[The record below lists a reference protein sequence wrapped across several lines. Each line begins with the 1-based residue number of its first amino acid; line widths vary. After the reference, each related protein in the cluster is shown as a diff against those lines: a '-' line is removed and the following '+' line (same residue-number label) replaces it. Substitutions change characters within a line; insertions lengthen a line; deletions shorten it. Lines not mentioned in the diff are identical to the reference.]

1 MNMLKSILLSTIV
14 ATTVISLSGCTM
26 TINAGNYDKE
36 LKDANAVFSS
46 IDTRNV
52 NVEDEDVKQI
62 TIATEDFSETNLNKI
77 VGVFD
82 DEEVSVA
89 IRGIDNGS
97 YSVTIESPVSEEIKD
112 DIKVYSSLVDTE
124 LFGDLTYFSKTSKF
138 NADGTVAE
146 QKGSASLTGQTLGI
160 DEFGKEGDNFS
171 SQEDLASINA
181 IIKSDFSDV
190 SVSIV
195 SGNTQLNWNAPAIND
210 EAITAADCKL
220 KSAIA
225 IQPSVREAGGQLSVN
240 LYGVDGGAV
249 DVSKVDAVKPKA
261 DIDLYGINSADQG
274 KYQSFMECGTT
285 LNFVK

>member
-1 MNMLKSILLSTIV
+1 MLKSILLSTIV

-77 VGVFD
+77 VDVFD

-97 YSVTIESPVSEEIKD
+97 YSITIEGPISAEVKD
-112 DIKVYSSLVDTE
+112 DIKAYSSLVDTK
-124 LFGDLTYFSKTSKF
+124 LFGDLTYFSETTRL
-138 NADGTVAE
+138 NPNGTYAVKNGPA
-146 QKGSASLTGQTLGI
+146 GLTGQTLGM

-171 SQEDLASINA
+171 SEEDLIKINNIVA
-181 IIKSDFSDV
+181 NELQNT
-190 SVSIV
+190 SVTIG
-195 SGNTQLNWNAPAIND
+195 SGNTYFNWNAPA
-210 EAITAADCKL
+210 ADIKDLENIDCRL
-220 KSAIA
+220 KSVIA
-225 IQPSVREAGGQLSVN
+225 IQPLIREEGGQIAVN
-240 LYGVDGGAV
+240 LYGVDGGNV
-249 DVSKVDAVKPKA
+249 LVPLTTTDYPVA
-261 DIDLYGINSADQG
+261 DIDVFGIDSADQG

>member
-1 MNMLKSILLSTIV
+1 MNILKSILLSTIV

-26 TINAGNYDKE
+26 TINAGNYNKE

-52 NVEDEDVKQI
+52 SVEDEDGKQI

-77 VGVFD
+77 VDVFD
-82 DEEVSVA
+82 DEEVSVT
-89 IRGIDNGS
+89 IGGIYNGA
-97 YSVTIESPVSEEIKD
+97 YNITIEGPISEEIKD
-112 DIKVYSSLVDTE
+112 DIKAYSSLVDTK
-124 LFGDLTYFSKTSKF
+124 LFGDLTYYSKTSKF
-138 NADGTVAE
+138 NADGTLAE
-146 QKGSASLTGQTLGI
+146 QKGSASLTGQTLGM

-171 SQEDLASINA
+171 SQEDLASINE
-181 IIKSDFSDV
+181 IIKSDLSDV

-195 SGNTQLNWNAPAIND
+195 SGNAQLNWNAPAIND
-210 EAITAADCKL
+210 KAITDADCKL

-225 IQPSVREAGGQLSVN
+225 IQPSVREVGGVLSVN
-240 LYGVDGGAV
+240 LYGVDGGPV
-249 DVSKVDAVKPKA
+249 DVYKADAVKPIA
-261 DIDLYGINSADQG
+261 DIDLYGIDVADQG